1 MLYSQVLLAIAP
13 FFFSKAVR
21 PIVSLDYGT
30 FQGANDGNLTKFL
43 GVPFARPAAR
53 FEPPQPPTPLDGLQ
67 DATAFG
73 PACPQ
78 QALSPFP
85 FQLIPNHTFMSEACL
100 TLDVFK
106 PASAH
111 PGSKLPIL
119 VEADAVLPGGF
130 EVGSSG
136 DTDFRG
142 AVERSMLLGEP
153 IIIVAPN
160 YSFGFLA
167 GKEVSDAGITNLGL
181 RDQIF
186 ALEWVQKHIAAF
198 GGDPERVVLLS
209 RSKRWLQCRFDLY
222 LAPASLQQTHLVVS
236 ISGSLHGV
244 RLSLAITYSGRRT
257 VHLRR
262 ARPRQQLHQGA

>member
-1 MLYSQVLLAIAP
+1 MLYSQVLLAIAT

-43 GVPFARPAAR
+43 GVPFARPAY
-53 FEPPQPPTPLDGLQ
+53 
-67 DATAFG
+67 ATEFG

-85 FQLIPNHTFMSEACL
+85 FQLIPNHTFMSEACEPNPFSTGL

-119 VEADAVLPGGF
+119 VADAVLPGGF

-160 YSFGFLA
+160 YR
-167 GKEVSDAGITNLGL
+167 VSGTCLVL
-181 RDQIF
+181 RFIPGVMLMLF
-186 ALEWVQKHIAAF
+186 SI
-198 GGDPERVVLLS
+198 RV
-209 RSKRWLQCRFDLY
+209 
-222 LAPASLQQTHLVVS
+222 
-236 ISGSLHGV
+236 
-244 RLSLAITYSGRRT
+244 SGRERS
-257 VHLRR
+257 
-262 ARPRQQLHQGA
+262 